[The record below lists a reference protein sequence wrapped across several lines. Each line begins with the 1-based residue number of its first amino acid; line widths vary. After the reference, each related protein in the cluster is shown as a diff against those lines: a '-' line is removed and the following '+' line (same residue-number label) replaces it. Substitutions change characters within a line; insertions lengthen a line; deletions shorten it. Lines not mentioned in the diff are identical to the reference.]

1 MRRWQQLLSKHKKK
15 KHIMKINLDWINI
28 SWSLNIYL
36 EIPKKIIALILK
48 TWSMVHY
55 FTDREKL
62 GRNTDCINKIYLEN
76 KNNHYLISFHKTIPR
91 LWRRW
96 QPLYKNSSLSIFTDD
111 YILWRIWRNW
121 LSGLYF
127 EWIATLR
134 SNLSIIGFDTD
145 LVPGMTVEISNG
157 VRSRL
162 TTHQDFMYLACRY
175 FT

>member
-1 MRRWQQLLSKHKKK
+1 
-15 KHIMKINLDWINI
+15 MKINI

-36 EIPKKIIALILK
+36 EIPKKIIVLILK
-48 TWSMVHY
+48 TKHGALFY
-55 FTDREKL
+55 RPKKNREKYK
-62 GRNTDCINKIYLEN
+62 DCMNKIYLEN
-76 KNNHYLISFHKTIPR
+76 KNNHYLISFHITIPW

-111 YILWRIWRNW
+111 YILWRIRRNW

-162 TTHQDFMYLACRY
+162 TTHQDFVYLACRY
-175 FT
+175 FI